1 MDADDENRLSEIAC
15 RFSGAIWPDGQPYD
29 YWMSALREAFAH
41 GRRAGMTEAAGICKE
56 KFGGWFKH
64 ETAPMCAAAIL
75 AYLDSLSDTC
85 VCVEWPAELTRE
97 RLEKLAS
104 SWQSAYGVG
113 DAVSALRA
121 LAAIAPVRKKR
132 VVNLWQHVADDL
144 PVCRHPKW
152 QPDPALACNWTLIKR
167 NVELED

>member
-1 MDADDENRLSEIAC
+1 
-15 RFSGAIWPDGQPYD
+15 
-29 YWMSALREAFAH
+29 
-41 GRRAGMTEAAGICKE
+41 
-56 KFGGWFKH
+56 
-64 ETAPMCAAAIL
+64 MCAAAIL

-121 LAAIAPVRKKR
+121 LAAIAPVKRKR
-132 VVNLWQHVADDL
+132 VVNIWESIDAPRKLTTLDIDSLPPGSWKLVA
-144 PVCRHPKW
+144 
-152 QPDPALACNWTLIKR
+152 R